1 MITHRRDPTESL
13 STHNHNRLKEVQMN
27 TRLYHPGLALA
38 FLGLFAG
45 CGTDA
50 EIVDPGVTQADVQG
64 SVSAS
69 RFSEWS
75 EAVNLGPTVNSPYN
89 ELVPEMSK
97 DGLSL
102 YFSST
107 RPGGQGRTDIWVS
120 RRASADDAWGT
131 PVNLGSVINTAYTE
145 GVTHLSRDGHRL
157 FFVSNRPGGPGSNDY
172 WVSWR
177 DHTHD
182 DFGWEEPVHLGPV
195 VNSPS
200 WEGGASL
207 RRPEFYFV
215 SDRPG
220 GLGYDDIYVSR
231 MRGDGTFGPPALVTE
246 LSSTGDELRPSIRFD
261 GLEIFFQSYRIGSSS
276 YDIWVS
282 TRKSVA
288 DAWSPPVML
297 GPAINGP
304 YHDRQPG
311 ISEDGTLLFFA
322 SDRPGGS
329 GGRDLYVATRVVDP
343 Q

>member
-1 MITHRRDPTESL
+1 
-13 STHNHNRLKEVQMN
+13 MN
-27 TRLYHPGLALA
+27 TRLSHSGLVLA

-50 EIVDPGVTQADVQG
+50 EIVDPGVLQADVEG
-64 SVSAS
+64 SVAAT
-69 RFSEWS
+69 RFSDWS
-75 EAVNLGPTVNSPYN
+75 PAVNLGPTVNSPYHDF
-89 ELVPEMSK
+89 LPEISK

-102 YFSST
+102 YFSSD
-107 RPGGQGRTDIWVS
+107 RPGGYGSYDLWVS
-120 RRASADDAWGT
+120 RRASADDPWGP
-131 PVNLGSVINTAYTE
+131 PVNLGPVINTASSE
-145 GVTHLSRDGHRL
+145 AAPHLSRDGHRL
-157 FFVSNRPGGPGSNDY
+157 FFNSSRLGGQGSVDI

-177 DHTHD
+177 DQTHD
-182 DFGWEEPVHLGPV
+182 DLGWEDAVNLGPP
-195 VNSPS
+195 VNTSSPDA
-200 WEGGASL
+200 GASL

-215 SDRPG
+215 SGRPG
-220 GLGYDDIYVSR
+220 GLGYNDIYVSR
-231 MRGDGTFGPPALVTE
+231 LRGNGTFSPPVLVNE

-261 GLEIFFQSYRIGSSS
+261 GLEIFFQSYRIGSTS

-297 GPAINGP
+297 GPAVNSP

-329 GGRDLYVATRVVDP
+329 GGRDLYVAERVVDP